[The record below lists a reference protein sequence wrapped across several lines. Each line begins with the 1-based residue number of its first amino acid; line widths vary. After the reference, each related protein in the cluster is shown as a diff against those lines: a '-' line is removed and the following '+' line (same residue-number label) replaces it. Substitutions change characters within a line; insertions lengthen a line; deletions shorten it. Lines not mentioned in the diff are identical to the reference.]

1 MGSWSA
7 AGVVDQSITVLQGLR
22 NAVGNN
28 AQILYA
34 KGANV
39 SNDPGI
45 TDFLNLYEKAVNVDT
60 RSPQAMI
67 DEAVATAKNQM
78 LSSPSWVKL
87 RVWRTKHRAVA
98 ISPSHRANA
107 I

>member
-7 AGVVDQSITVLQGLR
+7 AGVVDQSVTVLQGLR
-22 NAVGNN
+22 NAVGDK
-28 AQILYA
+28 AQIVYA

-45 TDFLNLYEKAVNVDT
+45 TDFLNLYEKAVTVDP

-67 DEAVATAKNQM
+67 DEAVATAKNLTSSWP
-78 LSSPSWVKL
+78 LSVKHKA
-87 RVWRTKHRAVA
+87 WHMKPRAAA
-98 ISPSHRANA
+98 ILLFRKASV